1 MSAIVVSRSESGM
14 SLTTSFAALDNLAGA
29 SVSSSFT
36 VPQGVSAIKQ
46 VSISMS
52 NDANEETIG
61 LCKISGNA
69 MRDGDAVFTA
79 AGMVVGAT
87 ATGNASNNIQ
97 YDTDLGVT
105 SGNSIELS
113 LAGTTAATVDA
124 AVTVTFA

>member
-1 MSAIVVSRSESGM
+1 MAIVVSRSEAAM
-14 SLTTSFAALDNLAGA
+14 SLTTSFAALDNLGGA

-46 VSISMS
+46 ISISMS

-79 AGMVVGAT
+79 AAMVVGAT
-87 ATGNASNNIQ
+87 ATGTSSNNIQ
-97 YDTDLGVT
+97 YDTDLGVV
-105 SGNSIELS
+105 SGNSVELS

>member
-1 MSAIVVSRSESGM
+1 MAIVVSRTESGM

-52 NDANEETIG
+52 NDAAEETIG
-61 LCKISGNA
+61 LLKISGNA

-79 AGMVVGAT
+79 AGMVIGAT
-87 ATGNASNNIQ
+87 ATGNASNSIQ
-97 YDTDLGVT
+97 YDTDLGVV
-105 SGNSIELS
+105 SGNSVELS

>member
-1 MSAIVVSRSESGM
+1 MAIVVTRSESGM
-14 SLTTSFAALDNLAGA
+14 SLSTSFAALDNLAGA

-69 MRDGDAVFTA
+69 MKQGDAVFTA

-87 ATGNASNNIQ
+87 ATGNASNSIQ
-97 YDTDLGVT
+97 YDTDLAVET
-105 SGNSIELS
+105 GNSVELS
-113 LAGTTAATVDA
+113 LAGTQAATVDA

>member
-1 MSAIVVSRSESGM
+1 MAIVVSRSESGM

-52 NDANEETIG
+52 NDAAEETIG
-61 LCKISGNA
+61 LLKISGNA

-79 AGMVVGAT
+79 AGMVIGAT
-87 ATGNASNNIQ
+87 ATGNASNSIQ
-97 YDTDLGVT
+97 YDTDLAVE
-105 SGNSIELS
+105 SGNSVELS

>member
-1 MSAIVVSRSESGM
+1 MAIVTSRTESGM
-14 SLTTSFAALDNLAGA
+14 SLSTSFAALDNLAGA

-36 VPQGVSAIKQ
+36 VPQGVSGIKQ

-52 NDANEETIG
+52 NDAAEETIG
-61 LCKISGNA
+61 LLKISGNA

-79 AGMVVGAT
+79 AGMVIGAT
-87 ATGNASNNIQ
+87 ATGNASNSIQ
-97 YDTDLGVT
+97 YDTDLGVV
-105 SGNSIELS
+105 SGNSVELS

>member
-1 MSAIVVSRSESGM
+1 MAIVITRSESAM
-14 SLTTSFAALDNLAGA
+14 SLTTSFAALDNLGGA

-36 VPQGVSAIKQ
+36 VPQGVSSIKQ
-46 VSISMS
+46 ISISMS

-79 AGMVVGAT
+79 AAMVVGAT
-87 ATGNASNNIQ
+87 ATGTSSNNIQ
-97 YDTDLGVT
+97 YDTDLGVV
-105 SGNSIELS
+105 SGNSVELS

>member
-1 MSAIVVSRSESGM
+1 MAIVVSRSESGM
-14 SLTTSFAALDNLAGA
+14 SLTTSFQALDNLGGA

-36 VPQGVSAIKQ
+36 VPQGVSAIKAI
-46 VSISMS
+46 SISMS

-61 LCKISGNA
+61 LCKVSGNA

-79 AGMVVGAT
+79 AAMVVGAT
-87 ATGNASNNIQ
+87 ATGTSSNNIQ
-97 YDTDLGVT
+97 YDTDLGVV
-105 SGNSIELS
+105 SGNSVELS

>member
-1 MSAIVVSRSESGM
+1 MAIVITRSESGM
-14 SLTTSFAALDNLAGA
+14 SLSTSFAALDNLAGA

-36 VPQGVSAIKQ
+36 VPQGVSSIKQ

-69 MRDGDAVFTA
+69 MKNGDAVFTA

-87 ATGNASNNIQ
+87 ATGTSSNSIQ
-97 YDTDLGVT
+97 YDTDLSVE
-105 SGNSIELS
+105 SGNSVELS

-124 AVTVTFA
+124 AVTVTFV

>member
-1 MSAIVVSRSESGM
+1 MAIVVSRSESAM
-14 SLTTSFAALDNLAGA
+14 SLTTSFQALDNLAGA

-46 VSISMS
+46 ISISMS

-61 LCKISGNA
+61 LCKVSGNA

-87 ATGNASNNIQ
+87 ATGNTSNNIQ

>member
-1 MSAIVVSRSESGM
+1 MAIVVSRTESGM

-36 VPQGVSAIKQ
+36 VPQGVSGFKQ

-52 NDANEETIG
+52 NDAAEETIG
-61 LCKISGNA
+61 LLKISGNA

-79 AGMVVGAT
+79 AGMVIGAT
-87 ATGNASNNIQ
+87 ATGNASNSIQ
-97 YDTDLGVT
+97 YDTDLGVV
-105 SGNSIELS
+105 SGNSVELS

>member
-1 MSAIVVSRSESGM
+1 MAIVITRSESAM
-14 SLTTSFAALDNLAGA
+14 SLSTSFAALDNLAGA

-69 MRDGDAVFTA
+69 MKNGDAVFTA

-87 ATGNASNNIQ
+87 ATGNASNSIQ
-97 YDTDLGVT
+97 YDTDLSVE
-105 SGNSIELS
+105 SGNSVELS

>member
-1 MSAIVVSRSESGM
+1 MAIVVTRSESGM
-14 SLTTSFAALDNLAGA
+14 SLTTSFAALDNLGGA

-46 VSISMS
+46 ISISMS

-61 LCKISGNA
+61 LCKVSGNA

-79 AGMVVGAT
+79 AAMVVGAT
-87 ATGNASNNIQ
+87 ATGNSSNNIQ
-97 YDTDLGVT
+97 YDTDLGVV
-105 SGNSIELS
+105 SGNSVELS

>member
-1 MSAIVVSRSESGM
+1 MAIVVSRSESGM
-14 SLTTSFAALDNLAGA
+14 SLSTSFAALDNLAGA

-46 VSISMS
+46 ISISMS

-79 AGMVVGAT
+79 AAMVVGAT
-87 ATGNASNNIQ
+87 ATGTSSNNIQ
-97 YDTDLGVT
+97 YDTDLGVV
-105 SGNSIELS
+105 SGNSVELS

>member
-1 MSAIVVSRSESGM
+1 MAIVVSRSESGM

-36 VPQGVSAIKQ
+36 VPQGVSAIKAI
-46 VSISMS
+46 SISMS

-61 LCKISGNA
+61 LCKVSGNA

-87 ATGNASNNIQ
+87 ATGNTSNNIQ
-97 YDTDLGVT
+97 YDTDLGVV
-105 SGNSIELS
+105 SGNSVELS
-113 LAGTTAATVDA
+113 LAGTQAATVDA

>member
-1 MSAIVVSRSESGM
+1 MAIVTSRSESGM

-36 VPQGVSAIKQ
+36 VPQGVGAIKQ
-46 VSISMS
+46 ISISMS

-79 AGMVVGAT
+79 AAMVVGAT
-87 ATGNASNNIQ
+87 ATGTSSNNIQ
-97 YDTDLGVT
+97 YDTDLGVV
-105 SGNSIELS
+105 SGNSVELS

>member
-1 MSAIVVSRSESGM
+1 MAIVVTRSESGM
-14 SLTTSFAALDNLAGA
+14 SLSTSFAALDNLGGA

-46 VSISMS
+46 ISISMS

-79 AGMVVGAT
+79 AAMVVGAT
-87 ATGNASNNIQ
+87 ATGTSSNNIQ
-97 YDTDLGVT
+97 YDTDLGVV
-105 SGNSIELS
+105 SGNSVELS

>member
-1 MSAIVVSRSESGM
+1 MAIVVSRSESGM
-14 SLTTSFAALDNLAGA
+14 SLSTSFAALDNLAGA

-36 VPQGVSAIKQ
+36 VPQGVSEIKQ
-46 VSISMS
+46 ISISMS

-61 LCKISGNA
+61 LCKVSGNA

-79 AGMVVGAT
+79 AAMVVGAT
-87 ATGNASNNIQ
+87 ATGNSSNNIQ
-97 YDTDLGVT
+97 YDTDLGVV
-105 SGNSIELS
+105 SGNSVELS

>member
-1 MSAIVVSRSESGM
+1 MAIVVSRSESAM

-79 AGMVVGAT
+79 AAMVVGAT
-87 ATGNASNNIQ
+87 ATGNTSNNIQ
-97 YDTDLGVT
+97 YDTDLGVV
-105 SGNSIELS
+105 SGNSVELS
-113 LAGTTAATVDA
+113 LAGTQAATVDA
-124 AVTVTFA
+124 AVTITFA

>member
-1 MSAIVVSRSESGM
+1 MAIVVSRTESGM

-36 VPQGVSAIKQ
+36 VPQGVNGIKQ

-52 NDANEETIG
+52 NDAAEETIG
-61 LCKISGNA
+61 LLKISGNA

-79 AGMVVGAT
+79 AGMVIGAT
-87 ATGNASNNIQ
+87 ATGNASNNVQ
-97 YDTDLGVT
+97 YDTDLGVV
-105 SGNSIELS
+105 SGNSVELS

>member
-1 MSAIVVSRSESGM
+1 MAIVISRSESGM

-36 VPQGVSAIKQ
+36 VPQGVGAIKQ
-46 VSISMS
+46 ISISMS

-79 AGMVVGAT
+79 AAMVVGAT
-87 ATGNASNNIQ
+87 ATGNTSNNIQ
-97 YDTDLGVT
+97 YDTDLGVV
-105 SGNSIELS
+105 SGNSVELS
-113 LAGTTAATVDA
+113 LAGTQAATVDA

>member
-1 MSAIVVSRSESGM
+1 MAIVTSRTESGM

-52 NDANEETIG
+52 NDAAEETIG
-61 LCKISGNA
+61 LLKISGNA

-79 AGMVVGAT
+79 AGMVIGAT

-97 YDTDLGVT
+97 YDTDLGVV
-105 SGNSIELS
+105 SGNSVELS

>member
-1 MSAIVVSRSESGM
+1 MAIVVSRSESGM

-36 VPQGVSAIKQ
+36 VPQGVSAIKAI
-46 VSISMS
+46 SISMS

-61 LCKISGNA
+61 LCKVSGNA

-79 AGMVVGAT
+79 SAMVVGAT
-87 ATGNASNNIQ
+87 ATGNSSNNIQ
-97 YDTDLGVT
+97 YDTDLGVV
-105 SGNSIELS
+105 SGNSVELS
-113 LAGTTAATVDA
+113 LAGTQAATVDA

>member
-1 MSAIVVSRSESGM
+1 MSIVVSRSESGM
-14 SLTTSFAALDNLAGA
+14 SLSTSFAALDNLAGA

-36 VPQGVSAIKQ
+36 VPQGVSGIKQ

-52 NDANEETIG
+52 NDAAEETIR
-61 LCKISGNA
+61 LLKISGNA

-79 AGMVVGAT
+79 SGMVIGAT

-97 YDTDLGVT
+97 YDTDLGVV
-105 SGNSIELS
+105 SGNSVELS

>member
-1 MSAIVVSRSESGM
+1 MAIVVSRTESGM

-36 VPQGVSAIKQ
+36 VPQGVSGIKQ

-52 NDANEETIG
+52 NDAAEETIG
-61 LCKISGNA
+61 LLKISGNA

-79 AGMVVGAT
+79 AGMVIGAT
-87 ATGNASNNIQ
+87 ATGNASNSIQ
-97 YDTDLGVT
+97 YDTDLAVE
-105 SGNSIELS
+105 SGNSVELS

>member
-1 MSAIVVSRSESGM
+1 MAIVVSRSESAM
-14 SLTTSFAALDNLAGA
+14 SLTTSFAALDNLGGA

-46 VSISMS
+46 ISISMS

-79 AGMVVGAT
+79 AAMVVGAT
-87 ATGNASNNIQ
+87 ATGTSSNNIQ
-97 YDTDLGVT
+97 YDTDLGVV
-105 SGNSIELS
+105 SGNSVELS

>member
-1 MSAIVVSRSESGM
+1 MAIVVTRTESAM
-14 SLTTSFAALDNLAGA
+14 SLTTSFAALDNLGGA

-36 VPQGVSAIKQ
+36 VPQNVGSIKH
-46 VSISMS
+46 VSISMT

-79 AGMVVGAT
+79 AGMIVGAT
-87 ATGNASNNIQ
+87 ATGNTSNNIQ
-97 YDTDLGVT
+97 YDTDLGVV
-105 SGNSIELS
+105 SGNSVEIS

-124 AVTVTFA
+124 AVTLHFA

>member
-1 MSAIVVSRSESGM
+1 MAIVITRSESGM

-69 MRDGDAVFTA
+69 MKNGDAVFTA

-87 ATGNASNNIQ
+87 ATGNASNSIQ
-97 YDTDLGVT
+97 YDTDLSVE
-105 SGNSIELS
+105 SGNSVELS
-113 LAGTTAATVDA
+113 LAGTQAATVDA

>member
-1 MSAIVVSRSESGM
+1 MAIVTSRSESGM

-61 LCKISGNA
+61 LCKVSGNA

-79 AGMVVGAT
+79 AAMVVGAT
-87 ATGNASNNIQ
+87 ATGNTSNNIQ
-97 YDTDLGVT
+97 YDTDLGVV
-105 SGNSIELS
+105 SGNSVELS
-113 LAGTTAATVDA
+113 LAGTQAATVDA
-124 AVTVTFA
+124 AVTITFA

>member
-1 MSAIVVSRSESGM
+1 MAIVITRSESGM
-14 SLTTSFAALDNLAGA
+14 SLSTSFAALDNLAGA

-36 VPQGVSAIKQ
+36 VPQGVSSIKQ

-69 MRDGDAVFTA
+69 MKNGDAVFTA

-87 ATGNASNNIQ
+87 ATGTSSNSIQ
-97 YDTDLGVT
+97 YDTDLSVE
-105 SGNSIELS
+105 SGNSVELS